1 MGESQNSQDASR
13 FRALGN
19 GVSGAGQGSAGDREL
34 HNGTIA
40 SQAAWA
46 YPNGGRS
53 LDSKF
58 GLYDTSFGS
67 NQHFGF
73 SHSGNLYDEQSLS
86 FAFEGMSFSSRTPDV
101 PTSHRNVPLT
111 NGHYPS
117 GRVDGTLNQQHAP
130 ATLQDDDSLRLQF
143 SVQHAM
149 QHTDVEHQE
158 QSHRFPPQLGKF
170 SRSSGLHSFD
180 SNLGVPCHPSTASEP
195 FQQMWQSQMYT
206 PHDQNQNVGSNFMWQ
221 QNMGVQPYSIMQ
233 PNYVCPQLQQVPGF
247 GASRHRSNEQYAVS
261 PPANGPSSSYLGTPN
276 VHWLE
281 NGYSYLNGAAF
292 QKRRNSGG
300 LNNTFADSFPST
312 SYTGSSCGSGDFR
325 HFQRAEKV
333 FNPYGPHHQQA
344 DNLAH
349 PYGLGFSHH
358 QISDKLNTASY
369 PERILMRPDVGN
381 SVKDFDLS
389 PYAHLLKFLSSK
401 SDTYKSIDEVMGRV
415 CILSKDQDA
424 CRFLQKVLTEG
435 TQEDIDKIFS
445 EIIDNVGDLM
455 VDPTAHYLVQKI
467 LEVCTDD
474 QRTHLIREITKAPI
488 TLHKA
493 SCNMH
498 GTRVVQKVI
507 DTMNTSDQV
516 SMVVSTLNTGIMRF
530 MTDSYGSHVALH
542 CLQKLLPDHKA
553 FLLEA
558 AASRYLQLAKDR
570 HGCCV
575 LQKCIEHSSDGQRNN
590 LLCKIT
596 SSALALS
603 EDQYG
608 NYVIQFILALNI
620 EWATTRI
627 VNELAGHF
635 GNLSVQKCGSHVVEH
650 CLKLAPRLLCDTII
664 DELMQDPKLLHII
677 LDQYGNFVI
686 QTALKQCQGKQHTA
700 FVETIRPHTAVLQ
713 SNMYGKRVLS
723 RTCLKNKHCR
733 FGFY

>member
-1 MGESQNSQDASR
+1 MEESQSSQDVSR

-19 GVSGAGQGSAGDREL
+19 GVSGSGQGSAGDREF
-34 HNGTIA
+34 HNGSIA
-40 SQAAWA
+40 SQAARA

-53 LDSKF
+53 LVSEF
-58 GLYDTSFGS
+58 GLYDMSVGS

-73 SHSGNLYDEQSLS
+73 SHSGNLYDEQSLA
-86 FAFEGMSFSSRTPDV
+86 FAFEGMSFSSCTTDAT
-101 PTSHRNVPLT
+101 TSHRNVPLT

-117 GRVDGTLNQQHAP
+117 GRVDGTLNQHHAP
-130 ATLQDDDSLRLQF
+130 ATLQDDSLHLQF
-143 SVQHAM
+143 SGQHAI

-180 SNLGVPCHPSTASEP
+180 SNLGVPCHPSTASASP
-195 FQQMWQSQMYT
+195 VQPMWQSQMYT
-206 PHDQNQNVGSNFMWQ
+206 PHDQDGGSNFMWQ
-221 QNMGVQPYSIMQ
+221 QNMGAQPYSIVQ
-233 PNYVCPQLQQVPGF
+233 PNYVCPQLQQVSRF
-247 GASRHRSNEQYAVS
+247 GASGHRSNEQSAVS
-261 PPANGPSSSYLGTPN
+261 PPANGPSSSYIGTPN

-300 LNNTFADSFPST
+300 LNYSFADSFPST

-325 HFQRAEKV
+325 HFQLAEKV
-333 FNPYGPHHQQA
+333 FNPYGPHHQQ
-344 DNLAH
+344 NLAH

-381 SVKDFDLS
+381 SVKDFELS
-389 PYAHLLKFLSSK
+389 PYAHLLNSLFLSYK

-467 LEVCTDD
+467 LEVCTND
-474 QRTHLIREITKAPI
+474 QRTHLIREITKTPV

-498 GTRVVQKVI
+498 GYEHNNI
-507 DTMNTSDQV
+507 YCF
-516 SMVVSTLNTGIMRF
+516 II
-530 MTDSYGSHVALH
+530 HI
-542 CLQKLLPDHKA
+542 CC
-553 FLLEA
+553 FLSL
-558 AASRYLQLAKDR
+558 
-570 HGCCV
+570 
-575 LQKCIEHSSDGQRNN
+575 I
-590 LLCKIT
+590 
-596 SSALALS
+596 
-603 EDQYG
+603 
-608 NYVIQFILALNI
+608 F
-620 EWATTRI
+620 
-627 VNELAGHF
+627 
-635 GNLSVQKCGSHVVEH
+635 
-650 CLKLAPRLLCDTII
+650 
-664 DELMQDPKLLHII
+664 
-677 LDQYGNFVI
+677 
-686 QTALKQCQGKQHTA
+686 
-700 FVETIRPHTAVLQ
+700 
-713 SNMYGKRVLS
+713 
-723 RTCLKNKHCR
+723 
-733 FGFY
+733 